1 MATKEEKK
9 EQDNLA
15 IYEKAREVPKT
26 ALKQIFGGR
35 LKGMSDINP
44 MFRIKRITE
53 IFGPCGFGWKYEIV
67 EKRFEAQGQEVKCFI
82 QINLYVKWQ
91 GEWSEPIP
99 GVGGAGFVDREKSG
113 LFVNDECLDG
123 DCEVLTPNGW
133 VKFKD
138 YNGNDEVCQFDNNT
152 HQFSFVKPI
161 RFIKNKSNNVIDKGG
176 ILMTANH
183 RVLCYNVNKKENVVK
198 FANTL
203 LDLKYKPSESGYG
216 RSSCYRDIKCGLF
229 GRPTA
234 LTTLQKI
241 GIMLACDGT
250 IYRVN
255 SNGAIFW
262 RLEFSKER
270 KIIKAKKLLDEY
282 GLSYKENVFE
292 RSFGKT
298 TAIVFTF
305 GDNINYK
312 NYSDFI
318 PYGNYP
324 DLWDEIVSWD
334 GCSRGVETFTTT
346 KEESA
351 SYLQTLLALS
361 GQEVKVYYIA
371 DKGINHN
378 PQYMLY
384 KKKHSTGM
392 AGAKRVEGTFDMYC
406 VEVPTSFFL
415 IRKGYDILVTGNCEK
430 MAMTDALGVAM
441 KALGIAADVYWDK
454 DGKAVNTDSKYA
466 YDTIQQQPQQPKPS
480 QPKPKPYPP
489 LDSEAE
495 LLAEQEANNC
505 NTSAEL
511 TAVWNKYTKQ
521 DSMFYH
527 PDYKKEGGIFR
538 KAVAARGQQLKSEGK

>member
-9 EQDNLA
+9 EQDNLV

-67 EKRFEAQGQEVKCFI
+67 EKRFETQGQEVKCFI

-113 LFVNDECLDG
+113 LFVNDE
-123 DCEVLTPNGW
+123 
-133 VKFKD
+133 
-138 YNGNDEVCQFDNNT
+138 
-152 HQFSFVKPI
+152 
-161 RFIKNKSNNVIDKGG
+161 
-176 ILMTANH
+176 A
-183 RVLCYNVNKKENVVK
+183 
-198 FANTL
+198 
-203 LDLKYKPSESGYG
+203 
-216 RSSCYRDIKCGLF
+216 
-229 GRPTA
+229 
-234 LTTLQKI
+234 
-241 GIMLACDGT
+241 
-250 IYRVN
+250 
-255 SNGAIFW
+255 
-262 RLEFSKER
+262 
-270 KIIKAKKLLDEY
+270 
-282 GLSYKENVFE
+282 
-292 RSFGKT
+292 
-298 TAIVFTF
+298 
-305 GDNINYK
+305 
-312 NYSDFI
+312 
-318 PYGNYP
+318 
-324 DLWDEIVSWD
+324 
-334 GCSRGVETFTTT
+334 
-346 KEESA
+346 
-351 SYLQTLLALS
+351 
-361 GQEVKVYYIA
+361 
-371 DKGINHN
+371 
-378 PQYMLY
+378 
-384 KKKHSTGM
+384 
-392 AGAKRVEGTFDMYC
+392 
-406 VEVPTSFFL
+406 
-415 IRKGYDILVTGNCEK
+415 EK